1 MNAFSAGNS
10 KADIELNI
18 GAVRARITA
27 ACARV
32 GRDPNGVELL
42 PVSKTVDDTRIRFA
56 HAAGCSAFGENKV
69 REMQGK
75 AERLAA
81 LKARWSLIGRLQTNK
96 VKYAARFVD
105 EFQALGSLKLAEALQ
120 RRLEIEDR
128 TIDVYVQVN
137 SSGEASKYG
146 LDPTDIPPFV
156 RELPA
161 FDRLRIKGLMTLAVF
176 SADET
181 RVRGCFRLMSV
192 LQNMLRNHAPH
203 GMNFDGLS
211 MGMSS
216 DFEIAVEEGA
226 TLVRVGQAI
235 FGPRPLPDSH
245 YWPDDSPASSR

>member
-1 MNAFSAGNS
+1 MNAFPAGHS
-10 KADIELNI
+10 KADIALNI
-18 GAVRARITA
+18 SAVRARIAT

-32 GRDPNGVELL
+32 GRDPDDVELL

-69 REMQGK
+69 QEMQGK
-75 AERLAA
+75 AERLAD
-81 LKARWSLIGRLQTNK
+81 LEARWSLIGRLQTNK
-96 VKYAARFVD
+96 VKHAARFVD
-105 EFQALGSLKLAEALQ
+105 EFHALGSLKLAEALQ

-146 LDPTDIPPFV
+146 LDPTDILSFV
-156 RELPA
+156 RELPV

-176 SADET
+176 SADES
-181 RVRGCFRLMSV
+181 RVRRCFRLMSV
-192 LQNMLRNHAPH
+192 LQNKLRNRAPP
-203 GMNFDGLS
+203 GMSFDGLS
-211 MGMSS
+211 MGMSG

-235 FGPRPLPDSH
+235 FGPRVLPDSY
-245 YWPDDSPASSR
+245 YWPDDSPASPR